1 MFGLDSERFLRRIR
15 TDTADM
21 LYTGLCSITFRN
33 LSASEV
39 IKLAQQAGLDGI
51 EWCAEPHVPPG
62 DLEEATSVKDQTI
75 AVGLKVCSYGSYYRA
90 TDNDAPFADVL
101 DSAVALG
108 APVIRIWAG
117 NIGSADSPQSN
128 RDTVAEH
135 IRRAVIAAREVDITI
150 ALEYHD
156 NTLTDTQESAH
167 RLLKEVGLPDL
178 TLYWQPRA
186 GGAFD
191 KNLDELKA
199 ALPHLSHVHC
209 FHWGAGGWNDR
220 HALLDGVHPWQN
232 YLNVV
237 QTVEGDH
244 SIIIEF
250 VKDDA
255 PEQLLEDAKVLK
267 ALLPKTSRQ

>member
-1 MFGLDSERFLRRIR
+1 
-15 TDTADM
+15 M
-21 LYTGLCSITFRN
+21 LYTGLCSITLRN
-33 LSASEV
+33 LSVSEI

-51 EWCAEPHVPPG
+51 EWGAEPHVPAG
-62 DLEEATSVKDQTI
+62 DLEEAESVKNQTI
-75 AVGLKVCSYGSYYRA
+75 TAGLNVCSYGSYYRA
-90 TDNDAPFADVL
+90 TDSDAPFADVL

-117 NIGSADSPQSN
+117 NTASAETSQSN

-150 ALEYHD
+150 ALEYHG

-186 GGAFD
+186 GGAVEE
-191 KNLDELKA
+191 ELEELNA

-209 FHWGAGGWNDR
+209 FHWGPGGWTDR
-220 HALLDGVHPWQN
+220 HPLLDGVNAWES
-232 YLNVV
+232 YLNDV
-237 QTVEGDH
+237 QAIEGDR
-244 SIIIEF
+244 SIILEF

-267 ALLPKTSRQ
+267 ALVQKTSS